1 MLLIVVGMAAACVA
15 FWWDWHNRE
24 YIHAVPVRYD
34 PEAAAAAEA
43 AIREQAEAAM
53 RAAPGATTPAAT
65 APAPDGPARTP

>member
-34 PEAAAAAEA
+34 PQAAAAAEA
-43 AIREQAEAAM
+43 AIRAQAEAAM
-53 RAAPGATTPAAT
+53 HPVADAPEARAPT
-65 APAPDGPARTP
+65 PDGPARTP